1 MPSPKRKKSSASLP
15 RLGEPLRPLNRSLAG
30 VIIIQALDAVVHLA
44 TGNIELLR
52 ISASVMLVVGAWMML
67 RSPAGAKGVGMAN
80 GFAYLVLNGVF
91 LSVHGLTN
99 AATGN
104 LRIPLFVL
112 VIASLLALWY
122 HASLVQRFTQD

>member
-1 MPSPKRKKSSASLP
+1 M
-15 RLGEPLRPLNRSLAG
+15 RPLNRSLAG

-91 LSVHGLTN
+91 LFVHGLTN

-122 HASLVQRFTQD
+122 HASLAQRFTQD